1 MKKLKLVLLGIISI
15 LLFISCRKES
25 KETKKIEKIVT
36 IAYVGSAKT
45 LDPQMT
51 NDKRSIEVIAQL
63 YDSLVELNENSVI
76 VPAIAERWEKIDN
89 LRTRFYI
96 KENIKFHNGDLLT
109 VNDIKFSLDRLK
121 NSPVTGTV
129 GEPIDRVEI
138 VNDKT
143 IDVITKY
150 PYSPLLLNLSD
161 YSASIVSKKAVMSD
175 EKGFGQNPVGTGA
188 YILESWSN
196 IDKIVLKKNNTY
208 FRGEPKV
215 DRLIFKAIPEAGIR
229 AIGLETGEI
238 DVAYTI
244 SPIDVP
250 TVVNNSKLDII
261 TKSPSAIEFIG
272 FNTSKAPFNN
282 KDLRKAVTYALD
294 VNEILNAVLS
304 TYGTNINSPLAP
316 SAFGYTTDRPVY
328 TKDLEKAKEYLK
340 KAGYENGLTV
350 EMTYHSNQVSE
361 QIAQIMQAQLKEIG
375 IELKVNP
382 LEWSAFINSTSKGE
396 QQMFHLGRTA
406 PTNDANEALVVFN
419 SKSKGSGGNR
429 FFYDNPN
436 VDNLLEKASKEGNV
450 DKRATLYK
458 EAINY
463 IQDDSVMAFSFT
475 RDVIVGVNKRV
486 KGLTIHPSGVNK
498 FKNIYIEED

>member
-1 MKKLKLVLLGIISI
+1 MNRLKLALLGIISI
-15 LLFISCRKES
+15 LLFISCGKEN
-25 KETKKIEKIVT
+25 KKTEKIVT
-36 IAYVGSAKT
+36 VAYVGSAKT

-51 NDKRSIEVIAQL
+51 NDKRSIEVMAQL

-76 VPAIAERWEKIDN
+76 VPAIAERWEKIDP

-109 VNDIKFSLDRLK
+109 VNDIKFSLNRLK
-121 NSPVTGTV
+121 NSPVVGTV

-138 VNDKT
+138 INDKT

-150 PYSPLLLNLSD
+150 PYSPILLNLSD
-161 YSASIVSKKAVMSD
+161 YSASIVSEKAVTSD
-175 EKGFGQNPVGTGA
+175 EKGFGQKPVGTGA
-188 YILESWSN
+188 YILENWSN
-196 IDKIVLKKNNTY
+196 IDKIILKKNKNY
-208 FRGEPKV
+208 FRGEPKIDKLV
-215 DRLIFKAIPEAGIR
+215 FKAIPEAGVR
-229 AIGLETGEI
+229 VIGLETGEI
-238 DVAYTI
+238 DVAYTV

-250 TVVNNSKLDII
+250 TVIKNNNLDII
-261 TKSPSAIEFIG
+261 SKSPSAIEFIG

-294 VNEILNAVLS
+294 VNEILKAVLS

-316 SAFGYTTDRPVY
+316 SAFGYTTDRPTY

-340 KAGYENGLTV
+340 KSGYENGLTV

-429 FFYDNPN
+429 FFYDNPS
-436 VDNLLEKASKEGNV
+436 VDKLLDEASKESNTE
-450 DKRATLYK
+450 KRALLYK
-458 EAINY
+458 KAINY
-463 IQDDSVMAFSFT
+463 IQEDSVMAFSFT

-486 KGLTIHPSGVNK
+486 KGLNIHPSGVNK
-498 FKNIYIEED
+498 FKNIYIEER

>member
-1 MKKLKLVLLGIISI
+1 MNKLKLALLGIISI
-15 LLFISCRKES
+15 LLFISCG
-25 KETKKIEKIVT
+25 KETKKIEKTVT
-36 IAYVGSAKT
+36 VAYVGSAKT

-76 VPAIAERWEKIDN
+76 VPSIAERWEKIDS

-96 KENIKFHNGDLLT
+96 KDNIKFHNGDLLT
-109 VNDIKFSLDRLK
+109 VNDIKFSLNRLK
-121 NSPVTGTV
+121 NSPVVGTV

-138 VNDKT
+138 INDKI

-150 PYSPLLLNLSD
+150 PYSPILLNLSD
-161 YSASIVSKKAVMSD
+161 YSASIVSEKAVISD
-175 EKGFGQNPVGTGA
+175 EKGFGQKPVGTGA
-188 YILESWSN
+188 YILENWSN
-196 IDKIVLKKNNTY
+196 IDKIILKKNKNY
-208 FRGEPKV
+208 FRGEPKI
-215 DRLIFKAIPEAGIR
+215 DKLIFKAIPEAGVR
-229 AIGLETGEI
+229 VIGLETGEI
-238 DVAYTI
+238 DVAYTV

-250 TVVNNSKLDII
+250 TVIKNNNLDII
-261 TKSPSAIEFIG
+261 SKSPSAIEFIG

-294 VNEILNAVLS
+294 VDEILKAVLS

-316 SAFGYTTDRPVY
+316 SAFGYTTDRPTY
-328 TKDLEKAKEYLK
+328 TKNLEKAKEYLK
-340 KAGYENGLTV
+340 KSGYENGLTV
-350 EMTYHSNQVSE
+350 EITYHSNQVSE

-406 PTNDANEALVVFN
+406 PTNDANESLVVFN

-429 FFYDNPN
+429 FFYDNPS
-436 VDNLLEKASKEGNV
+436 VDKLLDEASKESNTE
-450 DKRATLYK
+450 KRALLYK
-458 EAINY
+458 EAINT
-463 IQDDSVMAFSFT
+463 IQEDSVMAFSFT

-486 KGLTIHPSGVNK
+486 KGLNIHPSGVNK
-498 FKNIYIEED
+498 FKNIYIEEK